1 MQEYDAALK
10 LLLQASASSIV
21 RQATGLHITRWLNVE
36 LPRTHMQRADLLGIT
51 AEGHLI
57 HIELQSSNDGQMA
70 LRMAEYA
77 LAIYRQFG
85 KFPKQIVLYVG
96 KPRLRMS
103 AFLSGPDPAQP
114 DFAFRYT
121 LLDIRDLD
129 SASLLTSPQIED
141 NVLAILTRL
150 QDQAAAIRHILQR
163 IATLDESERRALF
176 AQLLIISG
184 LRQLEQVI
192 KEEARKMPVLNS
204 ILDHQV
210 IGPAIRQGQQ
220 EGRQEILRVML
231 EKRFGGLPP
240 WAETR
245 LMSLSASEL
254 DDIAVRLLDAT
265 RLEEVFPA

>member
-36 LPRTHMQRADLLGIT
+36 LPRTHMQRADLLGMT
-51 AEGHLI
+51 SEGHLI
-57 HIELQSSNDGQMA
+57 HIELQSSNDGKMV

-96 KPRLRMS
+96 EPRLLMK
-103 AFLSGPDPAQP
+103 AALSGPDPAQP

-121 LLDIRDLD
+121 LLDIRDLN
-129 SASLLTSPQIED
+129 STALLASPHIED

-150 QDQAAAIRHILQR
+150 QDQAATIREILQR
-163 IATLDESERRALF
+163 IATLDESERRAIF

-184 LRQLEQVI
+184 LRRLEPIV
-192 KEEARKMPVLNS
+192 EEARKMPILNS

-210 IGPAIRQGQQ
+210 IGPAIRQGRQ
-220 EGRQEILRVML
+220 EGRQEML
-231 EKRFGGLPP
+231 
-240 WAETR
+240 R
-245 LMSLSASEL
+245 LMLKKDSVL
-254 DDIAVRLLDAT
+254 
-265 RLEEVFPA
+265 FPLGWKCV